1 MRGVDNDL
9 LVVCT
14 AFVFVALES
23 AAVYGVIHF
32 WAWYTDHLVERRA
45 PRRCRACGYDLR
57 ASPERCPECGS
68 LVAWES
74 VAG

>member
-1 MRGVDNDL
+1 MRGVDGDL
-9 LVVCT
+9 IIVCA

-32 WAWYTDHLVERRA
+32 WVWYTENKIERRS

-68 LVAWES
+68 LVTWEA
-74 VAG
+74 VVG